1 MNKVEIFYKK
11 VIEAVCKECGT
22 DPVMMFSN
30 NKERNV
36 DARGVAITILAD
48 RKLSDNI
55 ISDLTG
61 MTRQAVNRMRNL
73 YPDRIRRSYYLR
85 RTVESVKE
93 ELSGMSEG
101 ALCCKACDLSMKKF
115 SYNKIFCDICGVKGD
130 FVASSSN
137 QPWQRLCCI
146 RKVSLWKYICHM
158 R

>member
-55 ISDLTG
+55 ISDLKEANARLVAMMEQLVG
-61 MTRQAVNRMRNL
+61 SVNGNNN
-73 YPDRIRRSYYLR
+73 
-85 RTVESVKE
+85 KN
-93 ELSGMSEG
+93 
-101 ALCCKACDLSMKKF
+101 KKTE
-115 SYNKIFCDICGVKGD
+115 
-130 FVASSSN
+130 
-137 QPWQRLCCI
+137 
-146 RKVSLWKYICHM
+146 
-158 R
+158 

>member
-22 DPVMMFSN
+22 DPIMMFSN

-48 RKLSDNI
+48 RKLSDNIISDLTDI

-93 ELSGMSEG
+93 ELSGT
-101 ALCCKACDLSMKKF
+101 
-115 SYNKIFCDICGVKGD
+115 V
-130 FVASSSN
+130 
-137 QPWQRLCCI
+137 
-146 RKVSLWKYICHM
+146 
-158 R
+158 